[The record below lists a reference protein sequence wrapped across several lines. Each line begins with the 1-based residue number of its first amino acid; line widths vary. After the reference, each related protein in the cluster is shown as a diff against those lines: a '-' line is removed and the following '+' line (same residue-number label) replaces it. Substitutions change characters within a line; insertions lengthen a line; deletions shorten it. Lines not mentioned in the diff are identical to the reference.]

1 MFFTAL
7 LFEGINCVFFVYL
20 FFILRKFNNTETY
33 YLVIADE
40 AGVQIPVKE
49 EMQIDIA
56 MAIDEFDFFS

>member
-1 MFFTAL
+1 MLGRKNAH
-7 LFEGINCVFFVYL
+7 IKSQ
-20 FFILRKFNNTETY
+20 KFNNTETY

>member
-1 MFFTAL
+1 MLAKLYSYFSTTKC
-7 LFEGINCVFFVYL
+7 GYP
-20 FFILRKFNNTETY
+20 KFNNTETY